1 MTGVVWA
8 FALLAAAVHV
18 LVFVAEAILIDRPA
32 VHQGIFLVPT
42 SDVPAIRLWAFG
54 VGFYNLSLALGLVA
68 GVIAWASGYETV
80 GRTLIVYICL
90 FMLLGGAVVLL
101 VADRLAMGRPRGKGI
116 GGVLGQGIPPL
127 GALIALAL

>member
-8 FALLAAAVHV
+8 FALLAAVVHV
-18 LVFVAEAILIDRPA
+18 LVFVAEAFLIERPA
-32 VHQGIFLVPT
+32 VHQGIFLIPT

-54 VGFYNLSLALGLVA
+54 VGFYNLSLALGMVA
-68 GVIAWASGYETV
+68 GVVSWASGHETV
-80 GRTLIVYICL
+80 GRTLIVYISL
-90 FMLLGGAVVLL
+90 FMLFGGALVLL

-127 GALIALAL
+127 AALIALAL

>member
-1 MTGVVWA
+1 MTSVVWS

-18 LVFVAEAILIDRPA
+18 FVFVAEAILIDRPA

-80 GRTLIVYICL
+80 GRTLIIYICL
-90 FMLLGGAVVLL
+90 FMLLGGALVLL

-127 GALIALAL
+127 AALIALAL